1 MKLLVATGAFVCFL
15 ASLVPSATAQD
26 QSSQAGEQKHLTV
39 APVNF
44 TRPVLLSALSI
55 QRGAEYPS
63 LVELKGNVEI
73 RTPVCIHRD
82 KAASR
87 NVALVCDG
95 ETVIRADEAVFH
107 EDTGEVEAR
116 GRVTVT
122 PRPYRRK
129 E

>member
-1 MKLLVATGAFVCFL
+1 
-15 ASLVPSATAQD
+15 
-26 QSSQAGEQKHLTV
+26 
-39 APVNF
+39 
-44 TRPVLLSALSI
+44 VLLSALSI

-107 EDTGEVEAR
+107 GDTGEVEAR